1 MIIAAKIISVLFN
14 PLVISP
20 LTFFF
25 LILYN
30 NNVNKSI
37 LFFICV
43 FFTTIMPGII
53 IAFFKLSGRIS
64 AYEAPIRSERLPL
77 LVFASISNAIGF
89 IILNYLNAPPIVKG
103 LMFCYAVNTGVTWGI
118 TKYWKISIH
127 MIGLGGPL
135 VAIYISGFYDIA
147 LFTIIVILVY
157 ISRLVLKAHTH
168 NQLIAGI
175 TLAIFLAYLEL
186 TYLFL

>member
-1 MIIAAKIISVLFN
+1 ML
-14 PLVISP
+14 
-20 LTFFF
+20 
-25 LILYN
+25 
-30 NNVNKSI
+30 
-37 LFFICV
+37 
-43 FFTTIMPGII
+43 
-53 IAFFKLSGRIS
+53 AFS
-64 AYEAPIRSERLPL
+64 
-77 LVFASISNAIGF
+77 SISNAIGF
-89 IILNYLNAPPIVKG
+89 IILNYLNAPPLVKG